1 VAGGVECEGARENA
15 LRWTSRGLQRAREG
29 NMEYAP
35 VYALARFHDVHEIA
49 HATAV
54 AGLFFKLASAV
65 TLWQDHRPT
74 VKKTTTHKH

>member
-1 VAGGVECEGARENA
+1 MAGGVGCEGARENA
-15 LRWTSRGLQRAREG
+15 LRWKSRGLQRAREEY
-29 NMEYAP
+29 MEYAP

-65 TLWQDHRPT
+65 TLQQDHRKNA
-74 VKKTTTHKH
+74 KKIATHTH